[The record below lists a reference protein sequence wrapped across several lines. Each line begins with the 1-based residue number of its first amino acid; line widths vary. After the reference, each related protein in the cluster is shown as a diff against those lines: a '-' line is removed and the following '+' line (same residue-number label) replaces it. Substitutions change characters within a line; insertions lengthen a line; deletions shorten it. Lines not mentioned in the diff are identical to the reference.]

1 MQERVACDGKLVAV
15 VLAITML
22 ACSTAFGRDIARWTF
37 DEPSPGGDVFDV
49 DSVNGLKAIAFNH
62 PAAISRAEGALR
74 LDNAKLSDREGA
86 VLLIEDS
93 PLLTNGDDS
102 GGGGPLR
109 SLSIEVDVKL
119 ESLGQQMQI
128 VRKTDGDVGYELYIT
143 DNGHVGFR
151 IKGSD
156 GTLQRSSKN
165 AIAADG
171 QWHHI
176 AATWCADEA
185 TYTGQ
190 VRVDEI
196 VTSAAKDIGTLTDT
210 DAPLI
215 IGGLYRNEHDLGQRF
230 SGLIDNVVISSE
242 RFDLMHKSGR
252 IDPTPV
258 KSTGQHLLNQPG
270 FVSAQWIAEPP
281 PTPECHAG
289 TIAQASDGSL
299 MAAWF
304 GGTYEGHVDVG
315 IWQSRFE
322 NGRWSSPQE
331 VADGV
336 QPDGSRTSTFNPVLF
351 QYPDA
356 GPMLLFYMDG
366 TLEGANGNLKTST
379 DGGRTW
385 SPAQRLPDGIR
396 GAVKNQPVLLAD
408 GTLICP
414 DNHRELVFYR
424 TSDQCRSW
432 LETSLAPNGGL
443 SAIQPAVLVH
453 SDGKLQALARSH
465 TGSIVTTWSQNNGA
479 TWSPLEKTDLPNN
492 FSGIGATTLKDGRFV
507 LVYNHSSIPEGKW
520 GGPRTP
526 LNVAVSEDGIHWQA
540 AVVLE
545 DESGEY
551 SYPSVIQSD
560 DGMVHVIYTWKRIR
574 MKHAVLDPSKFQLR
588 PIVNGQWPR

>member
-1 MQERVACDGKLVAV
+1 MQQTMTRYRILPTAILT
-15 VLAITML
+15 LAALT
-22 ACSTAFGRDIARWTF
+22 CSAAYGRDIARWSF
-37 DEPSPGGDVFDV
+37 DSPSPGDNVVAV
-49 DSVNGLKAIAFNH
+49 DSVHGLKAIAFNN

-74 LDNAKLSDREGA
+74 LDNANLSDRDGA
-86 VLLIEDS
+86 VLLVEDS
-93 PLLTNGDDS
+93 PLLTNNDS
-102 GGGGPLR
+102 EGGTPLR

-119 ESLGQQMQI
+119 ESVGEQMQI

-143 DNGHVGFR
+143 ANGHVGFR
-151 IKGSD
+151 IKGSN
-156 GTLQRSSKN
+156 GTLQRTSKN
-165 AIAADG
+165 TIAADG
-171 QWHHI
+171 KWHHI

-196 VTSAAKDIGTLTDT
+196 VTSAARDIGTLTDT
-210 DAPLI
+210 KAPLI

-230 SGLIDNVVISSE
+230 SGLINNVVISSE
-242 RFDLMHKSGR
+242 RYDLMHKSGR

-258 KSTGQHLLNQPG
+258 KPTGQHLLNQPG

-281 PTPECHAG
+281 STPECHAG
-289 TIAQASDGSL
+289 TIAQATDGSL
-299 MAAWF
+299 LAAWF

-315 IWQSRFE
+315 IWQSRYEF
-322 NGRWSSPQE
+322 GRWSKPEE

-336 QPDGSRTSTFNPVLF
+336 QADGSRTSTFNPVLF

-366 TLEGANGNLKTST
+366 TLEGARGNLKTSK
-379 DGGRTW
+379 DGGHTW
-385 SPAQRLPDGIR
+385 SPAQRLPHGIR

-414 DNHRELVFYR
+414 DNHKDLVFYR
-424 TSDQCRSW
+424 TNDQCQSW
-432 LETSLAPNGGL
+432 LETGVAPNNGL
-443 SAIQPAVLVH
+443 EAIQPTILVH
-453 SDGKLQALARSH
+453 RDGKLQALARSH
-465 TGSIVTTWSQNNGA
+465 SGSIVTTWSQDSGA
-479 TWSPLEKTDLPNN
+479 TWSPVEKTDLPNN
-492 FSGIGATTLKDGRFV
+492 FSGLDATTLKDGRFV
-507 LVYNHSSIPEGKW
+507 LVYNHAGIPEGKW

-560 DGMVHVIYTWKRIR
+560 DGMVQVVYTWHRTR

-588 PIVNGQWPR
+588 PIVDGQWPR